1 MDTFIS
7 EHYQQATLL
16 KGSLRIIVLGW
27 EALVEKLGYADATRF
42 VMLLD
47 KGSGDSVQY
56 FRDLWE
62 GKTAEDIYREMNE
75 GKLIAEQQEGDKY
88 GTP

>member
-7 EHYQQATLL
+7 ERYQQATLL
-16 KGSLRIIVLGW
+16 KRPLHIIVLGW
-27 EALVEKLGYADATRF
+27 EALVERLGYADATRF
-42 VMLLD
+42 IMLLD

-56 FRDLWE
+56 FRDLWKDE
-62 GKTAEDIYREMNE
+62 TAEDIYREMNK
-75 GKLIAEQQEGDKY
+75 GKLIAEQREGDKY

>member
-1 MDTFIS
+1 
-7 EHYQQATLL
+7 
-16 KGSLRIIVLGW
+16 LRGWRNSNIFGW

-42 VMLLD
+42 IMLLD

-62 GKTAEDIYREMNE
+62 GKTAKDIYGEMNE
-75 GKLIAEQQEGDKY
+75 GKLVAEQQEDYKH

>member
-1 MDTFIS
+1 
-7 EHYQQATLL
+7 
-16 KGSLRIIVLGW
+16 LRELENSDVFTW
-27 EALVEKLGYADATRF
+27 EALVERLGYADATRF
-42 VMLLD
+42 IMLLD

-62 GKTAEDIYREMNE
+62 GKTAEDIYREMSE
-75 GKLIAEQQEGDKY
+75 GKLIAEQKEDYKH

>member
-1 MDTFIS
+1 MR
-7 EHYQQATLL
+7 
-16 KGSLRIIVLGW
+16 SLRIIVLGW